1 MAVYLSQSAENS
13 SPAGPRRTSLGVI
26 FLTLYIDLVGFSIFF
41 PLFPSMLDHYLGR
54 EGHGGLLGWLLGQ
67 VEALTRFSNLES
79 HYTEVLFAGFLGSI
93 YSLLQFVFA
102 PFWGA
107 RSDRLGR
114 RRVLLLTVA
123 GTAVSYLV
131 WMFSGSFIL
140 FIVSR
145 LIGGIMSGNLSVA
158 TAAVAD
164 VTSREDRAK
173 GMGLI
178 GAAFGLGFIT
188 GPAIGGFAA
197 GWDLLEMAPDLA
209 AIGVNP
215 FTVPAA
221 VAFVLCVAN
230 LVWIHARFGET
241 HSAAAVEHPVAR
253 ERNPFA
259 LFRVESAA
267 IRRAN
272 TVYFFY
278 VLCFSGM
285 ELTLSFLAVERLGY
299 TARQLP
305 LIFVFVGVV
314 SILTQGLV
322 VRRLVP
328 AIGEKATTL
337 LGILIVATG
346 FVGLAY
352 SGSASGIYGSLAA
365 VAVGSGLSNA
375 ALSALVSLYAD
386 PEAQGKMLGVFRSL
400 GSLARAIG
408 PVLAGATFWWFGSAA
423 AYTVIGVVL
432 LLPFIIATTLPRP
445 GK

>member
-1 MAVYLSQSAENS
+1 MSETAGN
-13 SPAGPRRTSLGVI
+13 PNDTGPRRTSLGVI

-41 PLFPSMLDHYLGR
+41 PLFPSMLDYYLGR
-54 EGHGGLLGWLLGQ
+54 EGSGGLLGWLLMQ
-67 VEALTRFSNLES
+67 VEALTRFSNIES

-114 RRVLLLTVA
+114 RNVLLLTVA
-123 GTAVSYLV
+123 GTAGSYLV
-131 WMFSGSFIL
+131 WMFSGSFLL

-145 LIGGIMSGNLSVA
+145 LIGGLMSGNLSVA

-164 VTSREDRAK
+164 VTSRENRAK

-197 GWDLLEMAPDLA
+197 GWNILDTFPELA
-209 AIGVNP
+209 AIGANP

-221 VAFVLCVAN
+221 VAFVLCAVN
-230 LVWIHARFGET
+230 FFWIRARFVET
-241 HSAAAVEHPVAR
+241 RVAGTSGAPVVR
-253 ERNPFA
+253 ERNPLA
-259 LFRVESAA
+259 LFRVDSAE
-267 IRRAN
+267 IRRVN
-272 TVYFFY
+272 IVYFLY
-278 VLCFSGM
+278 ALCFSGM
-285 ELTLSFLAVERLGY
+285 ELTLAFLAVERLDY
-299 TARQLP
+299 TVRQLP
-305 LIFVFVGVV
+305 LVFVFIGVV

-328 AIGEKATTL
+328 SIGEKLTAL
-337 LGILIVATG
+337 IGIFLVAVG

-352 SGSASGIYGSLAA
+352 ASGTSGMYWSMAA
-365 VAVGSGLSNA
+365 VAMGSGLSNA
-375 ALSALVSLYAD
+375 ALSAIISLYAGQ
-386 PEAQGKMLGVFRSL
+386 EVQGKMLGIFRSL
-400 GSLARAIG
+400 GSLARTIG
-408 PVLAGATFWWFGSAA
+408 PVLAGMTYWWFGSAA
-423 AYTVIGVVL
+423 TYGAVGIVL
-432 LLPFIIATTLPRP
+432 IVPFMIATTLPPP